1 MQQRGYFPQVEYFND
16 VECTATPV
24 QPMVVSENKGK
35 ESSIIL
41 TPYNSVNSNKFFF
54 SNEPFWFFFMQSAE
68 AVGQRCP
75 VKKVS

>member
-35 ESSIIL
+35 
-41 TPYNSVNSNKFFF
+41 V
-54 SNEPFWFFFMQSAE
+54 
-68 AVGQRCP
+68 R
-75 VKKVS
+75 